1 MPCTFRS
8 RRSPCQAHPVSSTQ
22 QQPAAAQQAA
32 PSGFGVHE
40 RSKRRGLLEELCL
53 GGELFVTGGFEAMR
67 WLHSKSVG
75 SDMAQLSLGTARGA
89 SALPRLT
96 MRRVR
101 SVGRWNHAGEPQPAA
116 AAAAAAAAGVSED
129 ELSPA
134 AQMILKAGYPLEL
147 HQVTTADGY
156 VLRIERI
163 PRPGSPRVAFFLHG
177 ILDTSLTWVS
187 AGVTGSQAFGAWDAG
202 QDVWLGSSRSNPPRT
217 ATDPDRQG
225 LRYFNFSLNELGIH
239 DIPAQLDLLHSVK
252 MRELAGSSSSSST
265 TAAAAVAAAG
275 AGPYGL
281 GVHSSTGSSSISSTI
296 GLSPGRRT
304 LPAGLAGGG
313 LNPGEP
319 YDLRVVAHSLGGMSM
334 LVYLVM
340 RCAAGQPH
348 HVRRLILMSPAGYH
362 HTVPAAFWPFIAVLP
377 WWHRLLVLLVG
388 RHRAYHPAVLP
399 SYIGRALTFS
409 YFLEMLRLPALADLT
424 RAMMKAFFGGDS
436 SEWERALLMPHYN
449 AAGMPSCSL
458 HQALHF
464 IQIIRSGRFQLY
476 DYGSPAA
483 NAARY
488 GSSRPPDIGSQ
499 YWRLAGLHIDLLAG
513 KCDGI
518 IPPSNVLCHYQAMR
532 EQGLQVTYRE
542 FEYGHMDFT
551 FSVKEELRYYVM
563 KCLSRPS

>member
-1 MPCTFRS
+1 
-8 RRSPCQAHPVSSTQ
+8 
-22 QQPAAAQQAA
+22 
-32 PSGFGVHE
+32 
-40 RSKRRGLLEELCL
+40 
-53 GGELFVTGGFEAMR
+53 
-67 WLHSKSVG
+67 
-75 SDMAQLSLGTARGA
+75 
-89 SALPRLT
+89 
-96 MRRVR
+96 
-101 SVGRWNHAGEPQPAA
+101 
-116 AAAAAAAAGVSED
+116 
-129 ELSPA
+129 
-134 AQMILKAGYPLEL
+134 
-147 HQVTTADGY
+147 
-156 VLRIERI
+156 
-163 PRPGSPRVAFFLHG
+163 
-177 ILDTSLTWVS
+177 
-187 AGVTGSQAFGAWDAG
+187 
-202 QDVWLGSSRSNPPRT
+202 
-217 ATDPDRQG
+217 
-225 LRYFNFSLNELGIH
+225 
-239 DIPAQLDLLHSVK
+239 
-252 MRELAGSSSSSST
+252 
-265 TAAAAVAAAG
+265 
-275 AGPYGL
+275 
-281 GVHSSTGSSSISSTI
+281 
-296 GLSPGRRT
+296 
-304 LPAGLAGGG
+304 
-313 LNPGEP
+313 
-319 YDLRVVAHSLGGMSM
+319 
-334 LVYLVM
+334 
-340 RCAAGQPH
+340 
-348 HVRRLILMSPAGYH
+348 MSPAGYH

-488 GSSRPPDIGSQ
+488 GSPRPPDIGSQ